1 MKITAR
7 KPLPPFFLL
16 VLCPRPPIFLT
27 TPTLSPAIPLTDEL
41 SEKKVQDDIK
51 SNGGVWKKRKV
62 SRIFCSLSPVI
73 MDNNNYE
80 FRSFFPA
87 FSH

>member
-7 KPLPPFFLL
+7 KPLPPFFS
-16 VLCPRPPIFLT
+16 VGTEPPPPIFLT

-51 SNGGVWKKRKV
+51 SNGGVWKKEKLAEY
-62 SRIFCSLSPVI
+62 FALC
-73 MDNNNYE
+73 
-80 FRSFFPA
+80 
-87 FSH
+87 HQ